1 MSGSRDNDGIHG
13 MNDERMRRRMLILPI
28 KKQWFDM
35 IVKGEKK
42 EEYREIKPYYT
53 TRFKNIGLLDYK
65 DPKQVMIALRNGYS
79 KDSPTLIVTVQLAT
93 GIAKKEWGGVP
104 GEVYYIL
111 EIVQK
116 HSIYVDNIE
125 VYRYR
130 DGEQQ

>member
-1 MSGSRDNDGIHG
+1 
-13 MNDERMRRRMLILPI
+13 MLILPI

-53 TRFKNIGLLDYK
+53 TRFKSIGLLDNK

-79 KDSPTLIVTVQLAT
+79 KDDPTLIVTVQLAT
-93 GIAKKEWGGVP
+93 GTGKKEWGAIP

-111 EIVQK
+111 EIIQK
-116 HSIYVDNIE
+116 HSIYVYDIE

-130 DGEQQ
+130 DGE